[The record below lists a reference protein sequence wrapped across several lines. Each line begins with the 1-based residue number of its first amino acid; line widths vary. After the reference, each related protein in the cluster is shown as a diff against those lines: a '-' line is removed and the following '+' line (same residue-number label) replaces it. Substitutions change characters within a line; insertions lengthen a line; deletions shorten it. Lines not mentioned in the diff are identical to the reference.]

1 MQDSSLE
8 KQMQQLMSGLEFEPD
23 AAVWENVEREI
34 NPKKKKRVAAW
45 WWLTG
50 LLLLCLSGGILWHS
64 FNSPSA
70 TQVAGAAGKPADGA
84 AIVGGGHAGAGE
96 GAVNGSAVNRNKG
109 TITGE
114 GGEAAAKADGAAT
127 VNARRVNTGAGV
139 TARDAGTAT
148 ADKGITTI
156 NTAAVTKN
164 TNTGPVIANSRI
176 LVRSGK
182 QNRAAGGNTQQQ
194 TLAAGVIPQAAANN
208 TVASGNNHSTDN
220 ATDTYAGSVA
230 ASGKQADSVI
240 QMAPWQFSAT
250 GAVIAMY
257 DKTNRPDAPAV
268 GEPSFTPA
276 VGKPEISVPVK
287 KKQEW
292 EVYPVVAVGAAA
304 NIGGENVS
312 YSYGSSILQSQY
324 AYIVQPDKSA
334 ASDNLNTAN
343 PGSGVGGTG
352 TFYLYKTQRFTYARP
367 AFRAGLELHKALTPK
382 WRLLTGLQYQF
393 VSYKSVI
400 STWQNGVFASTSANG
415 VSYDYS
421 YRLHYLAVPLQMQYC
436 FPGRLGITAGIIN
449 NIALSGSQREESIRK
464 SMRFWVP
471 SGMLAMDVLLK
482 AGSNGNL
489 FRISPFVQY
498 GLKSSIKG
506 ALDDKRMLQGG
517 IQAVWQI
524 NNK

>member
-34 NPKKKKRVAAW
+34 NPKKKRRVAAW

-84 AIVGGGHAGAGE
+84 AIVGGGHAGVGD
-96 GAVNGSAVNRNKG
+96 GAVNGSGVNRNKG

-114 GGEAAAKADGAAT
+114 GGEAAAI
-127 VNARRVNTGAGV
+127 AGSGV
-139 TARDAGTAT
+139 
-148 ADKGITTI
+148 
-156 NTAAVTKN
+156 
-164 TNTGPVIANSRI
+164 
-176 LVRSGK
+176 LVRAGK
-182 QNRAAGGNTQQQ
+182 HHRAASVNTQQQ
-194 TLAAGVIPQAAANN
+194 TLAAGVIPQATASN
-208 TVASGNNHSTDN
+208 TIASDNKHSTDN
-220 ATDTYAGSVA
+220 TTYTYAGSAA
-230 ASGKQADSVI
+230 ASGKQTQLSHQEQQTEVVIQAGTVTLRPVPNTTTTLPWQADSVI

-250 GAVIAMY
+250 EAVIAMY

-334 ASDNLNTAN
+334 ANDNLNTAN
-343 PGSGVGGTG
+343 PGSGSGGSG

-400 STWQNGVFASTSANG
+400 STSLNDVFASASANG

-471 SGMLAMDVLLK
+471 SGMLAMDVRLK
-482 AGSNGNL
+482 AGNSGNL

-506 ALDDKRMLQGG
+506 VLYDKRMLQGG